1 MAYFEGTFRSRVL
14 DMETNVNLILPN
26 DNFDS
31 NGVNKPYT
39 KVLYMLHG
47 LRQNASSWPR
57 MSSIERYARYYGYA
71 VIVPEVQRSWYCDM
85 PGGLDYY
92 TFVSEELPELVNSVV
107 KLPQERENT
116 FIGGLSMGGYGAL
129 KCVLRRPDRF
139 GGAMCFS
146 SAFYSLDN
154 AERLQRICRNPGE
167 LRGVIGDDLV
177 LRDEDSIDYLIRNFP
192 ADAPKPKLY
201 LACGTED
208 SLFDSNVRTRDTLR
222 EHGFELTWE
231 QWAGAHDWKFWD
243 PAADRAMRL
252 FAGIDAE

>member
-92 TFVSEELPELVNSVV
+92 TFISEELPELVNSVV
-107 KLPQERENT
+107 KLPQEHENSC
-116 FIGGLSMGGYGAL
+116 IGGLAMGGYGAL
-129 KCVLRRPDRF
+129 
-139 GGAMCFS
+139 
-146 SAFYSLDN
+146 
-154 AERLQRICRNPGE
+154 
-167 LRGVIGDDLV
+167 
-177 LRDEDSIDYLIRNFP
+177 
-192 ADAPKPKLY
+192 
-201 LACGTED
+201 
-208 SLFDSNVRTRDTLR
+208 
-222 EHGFELTWE
+222 
-231 QWAGAHDWKFWD
+231 
-243 PAADRAMRL
+243 
-252 FAGIDAE
+252 